1 MVVAPEGTFFQDPA
15 RRADQFVRAYS
26 SIGQSPRL
34 ITGLFLVRTQVGP
47 PLLTAAAERG
57 VPTSGLA
64 CCPGA
69 RPPENEVRASALR
82 RAVENAA
89 LSPLHGAS

>member
-15 RRADQFVRAYS
+15 RRVDQFVRAYS

-34 ITGLFLVRTQVGP
+34 ITGPFLVRTQVGP
-47 PLLTAAAERG
+47 PLLTAAEQRG

-64 CCPGA
+64 RSAVLPPKKAVHALAA
-69 RPPENEVRASALR
+69 RPV
-82 RAVENAA
+82 VESSA
-89 LSPLHGAS
+89 LSPLQGAS